1 MIVCWYTP
9 PLQAHHT
16 CAIIPLQAPCIIFI
30 DEFDGLGKSRS
41 YSGVGD
47 DESVHTINQ
56 LLTEMDGF
64 EDNTGVVVMAA
75 TNRPASLDK
84 ALIRPGRFDRIV
96 HLPLPNLDGRV
107 GILQVHCRNKTLAQD
122 VDLRKIARAAAGFTG
137 AELMNLVN
145 TAAVISVRQGH
156 GALTDADLFEAL
168 ELQQQEKV
176 SKEGGGMPAS
186 DDDIVPPAL
195 RRSIAV
201 YEAAKVLVAHVTP
214 HFDEIAKVTLCPGGA
229 ATAFTYFVPSEEH
242 IESGVVSRGY
252 MEARLVVAM
261 AGRCAE
267 RLVLGD
273 GHISMGGAADLEMA
287 NNIAREMVYRFV
299 QSWFL
304 CMLHDDVVLVTDSV
318 LRENNRVLTCCW
330 TWLLTLF
337 YPGVASTSAWALS
350 T

>member
-1 MIVCWYTP
+1 M
-9 PLQAHHT
+9 HT
-16 CAIIPLQAPCIIFI
+16 
-30 DEFDGLGKSRS
+30 
-41 YSGVGD
+41 V
-47 DESVHTINQ
+47 NQ

-107 GILQVHCRNKTLAQD
+107 GILEVHCRNKKIAGD

-156 GALTDADLFEAL
+156 SAINDADMFEAL
-168 ELQQQEKV
+168 ELQQEEKV
-176 SKEGGGMPAS
+176 SKQGGHMPAS

-195 RRSIAV
+195 RRNIAV
-201 YEAAKVLVAHVTP
+201 YEAAKVLVAQATP
-214 HFDEIAKVTLCPGGA
+214 NFDEIAKVTLCPGGA

-242 IESGVVSRGY
+242 IESGVVSQGY
-252 MEARLVVAM
+252 MEARLVVCM

-273 GHISMGGAADLEMA
+273 AYISTAGAADLDMA
-287 NNIAREMVYRFV
+287 NNIAREMVYRYV
-299 QSWFL
+299 WWLMLLLWMDDGKRNQS
-304 CMLHDDVVLVTDSV
+304 V
-318 LRENNRVLTCCW
+318 
-330 TWLLTLF
+330 
-337 YPGVASTSAWALS
+337 
-350 T
+350 